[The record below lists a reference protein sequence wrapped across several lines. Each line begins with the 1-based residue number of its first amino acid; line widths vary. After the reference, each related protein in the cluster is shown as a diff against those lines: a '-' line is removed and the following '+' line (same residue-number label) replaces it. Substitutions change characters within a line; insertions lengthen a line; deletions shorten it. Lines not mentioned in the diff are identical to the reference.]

1 MEESPPRESGAS
13 EETETRAQESKES
26 KSVRQ
31 SLRVV
36 FSWRNYSVYLFT
48 VWVYSGF
55 TVIYEFFNLYL
66 RKLGWDFVL
75 IGVVVSVILA
85 ISAIARFVGGY
96 IGDVTDRKK
105 LSVVAMFM
113 LATNHLILGIFTDFI
128 FILGALII
136 YASMDLAKGGS
147 TAYIMENIPKEH
159 SGLALSLFQSGR
171 SWGILTLTAFGL
183 MMPVV
188 GFPEGLRLL
197 YLISGLLLLASTV
210 ARAALLSPSPQK
222 GRAKDKP
229 LWRDFISE
237 NKQAVKLILSFMPGV
252 LAIVVLDGISDS
264 IWRYGAL
271 IYTNEIL
278 RIDVGG
284 INIMVLIPLIVSL
297 PLLLKVG
304 RLSDTRGI
312 KRATLLVYSVMPICA
327 GLLIVAPAF
336 PIWAPQSVIV
346 AADSLIDGLGV
357 VFTTPFLAI
366 VAKLINDS
374 LWALVLITLIQKSMP
389 RTDTAKVLGVFWTI
403 VYIVSSIGPFFGG
416 LIYQFMN
423 PSTMFAVVM
432 VTNLL
437 ILLGIARYR
446 FERENPDTLTGR
458 IDALESRIQKL
469 RREIEDFRT
478 QRKL

>member
-1 MEESPPRESGAS
+1 MEESPPRDSGAS
-13 EETETRAQESKES
+13 ERTVQDSKEG
-26 KSVRQ
+26 KSVRE
-31 SLRVV
+31 SLRAIL
-36 FSWRNYSVYLFT
+36 SWRNYSVYLIT
-48 VWVYSGF
+48 AWIYSGF
-55 TVIYEFFNLYL
+55 AVIYEFFNLYL
-66 RKLGWDFVL
+66 RQLGWDFVL
-75 IGVVVSVILA
+75 IGVVVSIILA

-96 IGDVTDRKK
+96 VGDVMDRKK
-105 LSVVAMFM
+105 LSVLAMFM
-113 LATNHLILGIFTDFI
+113 LATNHLMLGIFTDFI
-128 FILGALII
+128 FVFGALII

-171 SWGILTLTAFGL
+171 SWGILILTAFGL
-183 MMPVV
+183 MMPML
-188 GFPEGLRLL
+188 GFPDSLRLM
-197 YLISGLLLLASTV
+197 YLVSGVLLLAATV
-210 ARAALLSPSPQK
+210 ARAVLLSPSPQR
-222 GRAKDKP
+222 GRAKYRP

-237 NKQAVKLILSFMPGV
+237 NRQAVKLILSFMPGV
-252 LAIVVLDGISDS
+252 LAILVLDGISDS

-278 RIDVGG
+278 MIDIGG

-312 KRATLLVYSVMPICA
+312 KRTTLLVYSVMPICA
-327 GLLIVAPAF
+327 GLLIIAPAF
-336 PIWAPQSVIV
+336 PTWAPQSVVI
-346 AADSLIDGLGV
+346 AADSLIAGLGV

-389 RTDTAKVLGVFWTI
+389 RTDTAKILGVFWTI
-403 VYIVSSIGPFFGG
+403 VYIMASFGPFIGG
-416 LIYQFMN
+416 LIYQFLN
-423 PSTMFAVVM
+423 PTGMFVVVM
-432 VTNLL
+432 VANLL
-437 ILLGIARYR
+437 ILVGIAGYR
-446 FERENPDTLTGR
+446 FERKDPDTLTGR
-458 IDALESRIQKL
+458 IDALESLIQEL